1 MSIVNA
7 TLEEILRARDSRVD
21 TQYRLLQ
28 AHCMPLV
35 SFTMNI
41 DGPAKVTPL
50 SALAFDVGLQALY
63 AALGQPVATEIRRL
77 HTGYEALLVYDH
89 PAAELKAVCLSLE
102 TATAVGRLFDLDV
115 LDVDGKKLSRPKPRT
130 CIICGGPVTACSR
143 SRAHGLDTI
152 VGRTNEILAEFAAEY
167 LSTLAAKALE
177 QEVRLTPKPG
187 LVDTR
192 NNGAHDD
199 MDLSL
204 FLQSINT
211 LRPYFCQMVLFGLSG
226 AYACQ
231 LQTLGLEA
239 ENAMFQT
246 TGGVNTHKGALFS
259 FSVLLA
265 SMGRC
270 LAQGGNLF
278 ARCAALTSE
287 LAPPKGTNGAAVAT
301 RHRIGGA
308 RSEALEGF
316 PTVRKASVVLQKKG
330 ALSALLWLMAH
341 TEDTNLYHRGG
352 TEGASY
358 VKKQSAAILDAPEDQ
373 HVHLA
378 QMLDDAMIL
387 RHLSPGGC
395 ADLLALSLFL
405 CQCDA
410 IPTLS
415 DFCE

>member
-41 DGPAKVTPL
+41 AGPAKVTPL

-204 FLQSINT
+204 FYRAL
-211 LRPYFCQMVLFGLSG
+211 
-226 AYACQ
+226 
-231 LQTLGLEA
+231 
-239 ENAMFQT
+239 
-246 TGGVNTHKGALFS
+246 THS
-259 FSVLLA
+259 DPT
-265 SMGRC
+265 
-270 LAQGGNLF
+270 F
-278 ARCAALTSE
+278 ARWCCLD
-287 LAPPKGTNGAAVAT
+287 
-301 RHRIGGA
+301 
-308 RSEALEGF
+308 F
-316 PTVRKASVVLQKKG
+316 P
-330 ALSALLWLMAH
+330 AH
-341 TEDTNLYHRGG
+341 MPANC
-352 TEGASY
+352 
-358 VKKQSAAILDAPEDQ
+358 KP
-373 HVHLA
+373 
-378 QMLDDAMIL
+378 
-387 RHLSPGGC
+387 
-395 ADLLALSLFL
+395 
-405 CQCDA
+405 
-410 IPTLS
+410 
-415 DFCE
+415 